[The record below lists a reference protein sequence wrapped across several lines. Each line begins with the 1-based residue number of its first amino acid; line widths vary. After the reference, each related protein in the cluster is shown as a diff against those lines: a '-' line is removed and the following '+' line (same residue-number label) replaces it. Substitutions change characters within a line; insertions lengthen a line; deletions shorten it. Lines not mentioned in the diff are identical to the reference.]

1 MTLALEVGKSSED
14 LFTPPDFEEE
24 IAPEQPIEVAPT
36 VEKESLGA
44 GLKRVSSA
52 WIKEACPECGVMV
65 AKSQMGNHFKNKH
78 GGNAPPAVEKKPRLP
93 KDDSEKVSTR
103 RQRADDILTSAVS
116 AVGMLLINS
125 GASVPAGR
133 ALALEASLLGPEFD
147 KAAAGTIID
156 RVALQPLMKGKSK
169 WEGVANL
176 AAFPVICFML
186 DKQPAM
192 MPVLYPALR
201 SSMKG
206 ILPGLV
212 KAKKKQLQ
220 DQVELAKAAEE
231 LMQLDMELQGMV
243 ADTGPD
249 PIDLLIASLFPQVEM
264 EPEGDYIAMDNQ

>member
-1 MTLALEVGKSSED
+1 MTLALEVGTSSEN
-14 LFTPPDFEEE
+14 LFA
-24 IAPEQPIEVAPT
+24 APEFDSEVVPEQAIEVAPT
-36 VEKESLGA
+36 IEKESLGA
-44 GLKRVSSA
+44 GLKRVSQA
-52 WIKEACPECGVMV
+52 WVKEACPECGAMV
-65 AKSQMGNHFKNKH
+65 AKAQMNNHFKNKH
-78 GGNAPPAVEKKPRLP
+78 GVNAPPAMEKAP
-93 KDDSEKVSTR
+93 KTPKEPASNR
-103 RQRADDILTSAVS
+103 RVRADDILTSAVS

-220 DQVELAKAAEE
+220 DQVELAKAAQE
-231 LMQLDMELQGMV
+231 LMDLDMELSGMV
-243 ADTGPD
+243 ADAGPD
-249 PIDLLIASLFPQVEM
+249 PIDMLIASLFPQVEM
-264 EPEGDYIAMDNQ
+264 EPEADYATMDNQ